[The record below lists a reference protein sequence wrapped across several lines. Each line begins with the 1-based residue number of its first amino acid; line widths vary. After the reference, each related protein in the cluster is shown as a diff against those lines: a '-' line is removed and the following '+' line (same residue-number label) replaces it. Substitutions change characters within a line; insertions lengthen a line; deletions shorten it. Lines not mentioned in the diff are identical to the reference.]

1 MVSGGVFTVG
11 ERQTGSKGE
20 RWCMAVSLT
29 LSNKDGKKQAS
40 TAVLQLKDCTV
51 FKVIRC
57 P

>member
-20 RWCMAVSLT
+20 RWYMAVRLT